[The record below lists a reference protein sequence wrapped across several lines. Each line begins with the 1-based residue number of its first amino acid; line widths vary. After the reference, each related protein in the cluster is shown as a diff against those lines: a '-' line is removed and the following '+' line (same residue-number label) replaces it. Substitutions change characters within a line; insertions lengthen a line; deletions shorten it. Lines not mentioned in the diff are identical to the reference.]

1 MPSGRTV
8 SGHIPGVGAA
18 YTYWH
23 STSRTAK
30 SGKCILFC
38 CDAFRR
44 LFPYLVIHF
53 KREGNELHVHLSH
66 LHILN
71 LEVVDLII
79 DGAIYSN

>member
-1 MPSGRTV
+1 MSFGKVV
-8 SGHIPGVGAA
+8 SLYGYI
-18 YTYWH
+18 
-23 STSRTAK
+23 
-30 SGKCILFC
+30 
-38 CDAFRR
+38 
-44 LFPYLVIHF
+44 F